1 MHVLRYIFGNPDKAL
16 IFHAAPAHQRSTSL
30 RGVFIMGSS
39 DSAHRFAG
47 SSAKPRDQISTFFK
61 LGSPCNAA
69 VHVSSKVSATPTLSA
84 CEAENSGAVAV
95 TKEVLDTYLVLT
107 GLDFEILVR

>member
-1 MHVLRYIFGNPDKAL
+1 MPI
-16 IFHAAPAHQRSTSL
+16 
-30 RGVFIMGSS
+30 FIMGSS
-39 DSAHRFAG
+39 DSAHRSAG
-47 SSAKPRDQISTFFK
+47 CSAKPRDQISTFIK